1 MEGKGESPFPFDDP
15 LLSAFIRVDPRQ
27 EPLPPT
33 SNPPRQSEA
42 RASVSGAKRRVATA
56 PRSGRGMMLTRQR

>member
-1 MEGKGESPFPFDDP
+1 MRELHAEISQSHGLNILASSR
-15 LLSAFIRVDPRQ
+15 LSRGII
-27 EPLPPT
+27 E
-33 SNPPRQSEA
+33 NPPRQSEA